1 MSLQSVRCL
10 TASERAF
17 QILGGEAFFSDK
29 VPFDADTD
37 VWVEATMG
45 KWILESEAL
54 EALRNVKDASRLK
67 HRITAVTDRRRL
79 KGRWGVQDYP
89 LVLGGTINERR
100 VLRDLT
106 GARRFWI
113 WQGWKSIRRGWKGTA
128 TSCGRK

>member
-1 MSLQSVRCL
+1 
-10 TASERAF
+10 
-17 QILGGEAFFSDK
+17 
-29 VPFDADTD
+29 
-37 VWVEATMG
+37 MG

-54 EALRNVKDASRLK
+54 EALCNVKDASRLK

-79 KGRWGVQDYP
+79 KCHWGVQDYP

-113 WQGWKSIRRGWKGTA
+113 WKCWKSIRRGWKGTA